1 MWRIT
6 WRDLVFR
13 RRRFVIAA
21 VSTALVLAITVLMSG
36 LIVAV
41 DGQNARAVERF
52 EADTWWVTAG
62 ASGPFTA
69 GPTLGQEAAA
79 LFAAA
84 PGITRAEP
92 VLLMRAS
99 LLEVDEITDVNVM
112 GIQPGGL
119 GTPDVLDG
127 GRAVAGP
134 GEVVLDSRLGYDVG
148 DAITLG
154 SRPFTVVGEADDVTY
169 LFGVPT
175 AILSLADA
183 QAIIARGQPV
193 ASTIVTQGS
202 TEAPPPGFTAFTE
215 DEVTH
220 DLGRVLE
227 SGMASIVLVRT
238 ILLLVAAGIVAFIIY
253 LSSLERTRDVAVLK
267 ATGATNR
274 FIGAG
279 LAIQGVL
286 VTLVAAMVAAVF
298 AVLLEPLFPL
308 QLEVESGIYVQL
320 VAIAVGVG
328 LAASLIGI
336 RRALTTDPAMA
347 FG

>member
-1 MWRIT
+1 VWRIT

-36 LIVAV
+36 LVVAV
-41 DGQNARAVERF
+41 DTQNARAVERF
-52 EADTWWVTAG
+52 DADTWWVAEG

-84 PGITRAEP
+84 PGITRAEA

-99 LLEVDEITDVNVM
+99 LLEDDEIIDVNVM
-112 GIQPGGL
+112 GIEPGGL
-119 GTPDVLDG
+119 GTPEVLDG

-134 GEVVLDSRLGYDVG
+134 GEVVLDSLLGYAVG
-148 DAITLG
+148 DVVTLG
-154 SRPFTVVGEADDVTY
+154 SRPFAVVGEADDVTY

-193 ASTIVTQGS
+193 ANAIVTQG
-202 TEAPPPGFTAFTE
+202 TTDVPPPGYTAFAE
-215 DEVTH
+215 DAVIA
-220 DLGRVLE
+220 DLARVLE
-227 SGMASIVLVRT
+227 SGMTSIELVRT

-286 VTLVAAMVAAVF
+286 VTLAAAALS
-298 AVLLEPLFPL
+298 AVLAVALEPLFPL
-308 QLEVESGIYVQL
+308 QLEVTAGIYLEL
-320 VAIAVGVG
+320 VAIALVVG
-328 LAASLIGI
+328 LAASLIGV